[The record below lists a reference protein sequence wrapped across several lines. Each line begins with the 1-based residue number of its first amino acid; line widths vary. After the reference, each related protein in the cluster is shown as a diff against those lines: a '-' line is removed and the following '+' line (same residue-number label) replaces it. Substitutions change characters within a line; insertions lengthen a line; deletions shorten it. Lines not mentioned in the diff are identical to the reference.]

1 MMHHDWIESAWAAH
15 SCDLRHYA
23 RGYCGN
29 VEQAED
35 AVQDAFLKLQQTTP
49 AVAGDPPRPWLFR
62 VVRNRLVDLH
72 RRSRREQPND
82 ILPALAVD
90 ADDPAVD
97 TEAIAALNQ
106 LPPRQRE
113 AMVLRFRG
121 GLSYDAIAEVMGTSH
136 SNVGVL
142 LHKALR
148 TLRDCLLYTSD
159 AADE

>member
-1 MMHHDWIESAWAAH
+1 MMHSNWIESAWAAH

-23 RGYCGN
+23 QGYCGN
-29 VEQAED
+29 LEQAED
-35 AVQDAFLKLQQTTP
+35 AVQDAFVKLQQTTP
-49 AVAGDPPRPWLFR
+49 EVAGDPPRPWLFR

-72 RRSRREQPND
+72 RRTRRERSED
-82 ILPALAVD
+82 LLPALAVD
-90 ADDPAVD
+90 AANPSVD
-97 TEAIAALNQ
+97 MGAISALNQ

-121 GLSYDAIAEVMGTSH
+121 DLSYESIAEVMSTTP

-148 TLRDCLLYTSD
+148 ALRDELDLS
-159 AADE
+159 AEG

>member
-62 VVRNRLVDLH
+62 VVRNRLIDLH
-72 RRSRREQPND
+72 RGRDESSPTTSCLPWRWMLTIPPWTPRPSQP
-82 ILPALAVD
+82 
-90 ADDPAVD
+90 
-97 TEAIAALNQ
+97 
-106 LPPRQRE
+106 
-113 AMVLRFRG
+113 
-121 GLSYDAIAEVMGTSH
+121 
-136 SNVGVL
+136 
-142 LHKALR
+142 
-148 TLRDCLLYTSD
+148 
-159 AADE
+159 

>member
-1 MMHHDWIESAWAAH
+1 MAI
-15 SCDLRHYA
+15 
-23 RGYCGN
+23 CG
-29 VEQAED
+29 
-35 AVQDAFLKLQQTTP
+35 TTP
-49 AVAGDPPRPWLFR
+49 GAIAGTSSKRRTPCKTHSEIATNHAGGGGGSTRPWLFR
-62 VVRNRLVDLH
+62 VVRNRLIDLH
-72 RRSRREQPND
+72 RRSRRERPND

-136 SNVGVL
+136 SNVGCCCT
-142 LHKALR
+142 KRSAPPKR
-148 TLRDCLLYTSD
+148 T
-159 AADE
+159 

>member
-1 MMHHDWIESAWAAH
+1 M
-15 SCDLRHYA
+15 
-23 RGYCGN
+23 
-29 VEQAED
+29 
-35 AVQDAFLKLQQTTP
+35 
-49 AVAGDPPRPWLFR
+49 
-62 VVRNRLVDLH
+62 
-72 RRSRREQPND
+72 
-82 ILPALAVD
+82 LAVD
-90 ADDPAVD
+90 ADDSTVD

-148 TLRDCLLYTSD
+148 TLREELDPATEGR
-159 AADE
+159 AV